1 MFYNQIVLER
11 WDVMKTSNSQSIKQ
25 NNTNL
30 VIEKLVELRE
40 TSRIELA
47 RVTTLNKATVSSI
60 VQDLINK
67 NIVIE
72 TDKTVKTSGRSA
84 NVVALNKNAGRI
96 LSIEL
101 QTLQIYGVITNLY
114 GNILYEIKRPV
125 SNPNFSPYLK
135 ELLSTIDELKENT
148 KDSTYGIIGIGI
160 GVYGIL
166 DNNKKIKYAPFT
178 SWKDIELKRIIE
190 DYTGIDTYVENEA
203 NITALGENI
212 VFTEQHNIVALNIG
226 IGVGMGIIINDKLYT
241 GEDGFAGEIGHTI
254 LVPNGNQCV
263 CGNKGCLETYLK
275 DSVIIQQYE
284 DLTEETID
292 LIELTNRYKQKDPVA
307 IKIYQDFIDN
317 VSISVNN
324 ISQMLNPKT
333 IVINSIIIENVSES
347 ISLIKNNLHS
357 QIMNLDILTL
367 SKYRSKTNILGLTHV
382 LIQDFLNIDSYSP
395 KNVNRG

>member
-1 MFYNQIVLER
+1 
-11 WDVMKTSNSQSIKQ
+11 MKTSNSQSIKQ
-25 NNTNL
+25 SNTNL

-60 VQDLINK
+60 IQELINK

-101 QTLQIYGVITNLY
+101 QTTQIYGVITNLY
-114 GNILYEIKRPV
+114 GTILYEIKRPI

-135 ELLSTIDELKENT
+135 ELLTTIDELKENT

-275 DSVIIQQYE
+275 DSVLIQQYE
-284 DLTEETID
+284 DQTGETID
-292 LIELTNRYKQKDPVA
+292 LVELTDRYKRKDAVA

-317 VSISVNN
+317 VSITINN

-333 IVINSIIIENVSES
+333 IVINSVVIEHVTES

-395 KNVNRG
+395 KHVNRS

>member
-1 MFYNQIVLER
+1 
-11 WDVMKTSNSQSIKQ
+11 MKTSNSQSIKQ

>member
-1 MFYNQIVLER
+1 MQ
-11 WDVMKTSNSQSIKQ
+11 TSNSQSIKI

-47 RVTTLNKATVSSI
+47 RLTTLNKATVSSI
-60 VQDLINK
+60 ILDLLNK

-72 TDKTVKTSGRSA
+72 TDKIVKTSGRSA
-84 NVVALNKNAGRI
+84 NVIALNKNAGRI

-101 QTLQIYGVITNLY
+101 QTTQIYGVIANLY
-114 GNILYEIKRPV
+114 GTILYEIKRPIT
-125 SNPNFSPYLK
+125 NPNFSPYLV

-203 NITALGENI
+203 NITALGENM
-212 VFTEQHNIVALNIG
+212 VFSDQHNIVTLNIG

-254 LVPNGNQCV
+254 LHPNGNQCV
-263 CGNKGCLETYLK
+263 CGNQGCLETYIK
-275 DSVIIQQYE
+275 DSAIIRKYRY
-284 DLTEETID
+284 LAGEEID
-292 LIELTNRYKQKDPVA
+292 LLEFTNRYKHKDPNA
-307 IKIYQDFIDN
+307 ITIYNEFIDI
-317 VSISVNN
+317 VSITVNN
-324 ISQMLNPKT
+324 ISQMLNPKA
-333 IVINSIIIENVSES
+333 IVINSVIIENISES

-367 SKYRSKTNILGLTHV
+367 SKYRSKTNVLGLTHV
-382 LIQDFLNIDSYSP
+382 LIRDFLNIEAYNP
-395 KNVNRG
+395 KNLLRK

>member
-1 MFYNQIVLER
+1 
-11 WDVMKTSNSQSIKQ
+11 MKTSNSQSIKI

-47 RVTTLNKATVSSI
+47 RLTTLNKATVSSI
-60 VQDLINK
+60 IQILINK

-72 TDKTVKTSGRSA
+72 TNKTVKTSGRSA
-84 NVVALNKNAGRI
+84 NVIALNKNAGRI

-101 QTLQIYGVITNLY
+101 QTKQIYGVISNLY
-114 GNILYEIKRPV
+114 GNILYEIKREIN
-125 SNPNFSPYLK
+125 NPNFSPYLK
-135 ELLSTIDELKENT
+135 ELFLIIDDLKRNT

-178 SWKDIELKRIIE
+178 SWKDIELKKILE
-190 DYTGIDTYVENEA
+190 DYTGIYTYVENEA

-254 LVPNGNQCV
+254 LYPNGNQCV

-275 DSVIIQQYE
+275 DSVIIQQYQNYTQE
-284 DLTEETID
+284 IID
-292 LIELTNRYKQKDPVA
+292 LVDFTNRYKQKDPVA
-307 IKIYQDFIDN
+307 IKIYQNFIDN
-317 VSISVNN
+317 VCITVNN

-333 IVINSIIIENVSES
+333 IVINSTIIENISES
-347 ISLIKNNLHS
+347 ISLIKNNLQS

-367 SKYRSKTNILGLTHV
+367 SKYKSKTNILGLTHV
-382 LIQDFLNIDSYSP
+382 LIKDFLNIDEYNP
-395 KNVNRG
+395 KNIDRNQG

>member
-1 MFYNQIVLER
+1 M
-11 WDVMKTSNSQSIKQ
+11 
-25 NNTNL
+25 
-30 VIEKLVELRE
+30 
-40 TSRIELA
+40 
-47 RVTTLNKATVSSI
+47 
-60 VQDLINK
+60 
-67 NIVIE
+67 
-72 TDKTVKTSGRSA
+72 
-84 NVVALNKNAGRI
+84 NKNAGRI